1 MIFVYKYIKNKN
13 NGKMKRRFVVYG
25 FRKEKNGF
33 RKHFSE
39 TLFGFCGIKFS
50 SFKFG

>member
-1 MIFVYKYIKNKN
+1 MIYVCKYIKYDDY
-13 NGKMKRRFVVYG
+13 GKMKRRFVVYG